1 MVNTAY
7 SYALGALSALW
18 LSEDLPPVNPTAT
31 PLEHTLLT
39 QGFMSPS
46 QAVFLVAGNCKI
58 VILRGQFWATH
69 SSVAVG
75 LKAEQWGVN
84 RETVRCLR
92 KHEGLQVIKKVY
104 KRRPV
109 GVSTAT
115 PTRAAYPNHV
125 WSYDFVHDETTDGR
139 RLKCL
144 TVLDEYTREGLTI
157 HCARSI
163 TAGDVVH
170 VLQRLCAQ
178 RGAPVY
184 LKSDNGP
191 EFIAQRVT
199 TWLHVQHVDT
209 HCIDPGSP
217 WQNGHNESFNGV
229 FRDGCLNRWLF
240 TSVHEARRIIT
251 NWLKE
256 YNDERPHGA
265 LAGLTPQAFAAQCSY
280 SSLERAA

>member
-1 MVNTAY
+1 MSERRACRVL
-7 SYALGALSALW
+7 ALHRSTKRRQSGLRDQVELIQRIHT
-18 LSEDLPPVNPTAT
+18 LSERYPRF
-31 PLEHTLLT
+31 
-39 QGFMSPS
+39 GYR
-46 QAVFLVAGNCKI
+46 KI
-58 VILRGQFWATH
+58 YHL
-69 SSVAVG
+69 

-84 RETVRCLR
+84 GETVRRIR
-92 KHEGLQVIKKVY
+92 KHEGLQVIKKVC

-109 GVSTAT
+109 GASTT
-115 PTRAAYPNHV
+115 LPTCAVHPNHV
-125 WSYDFVHDETTDGR
+125 WSYDFIHDETIDGR

-144 TVLDEYTREGLTI
+144 TILDEYTREGLTI

-163 TAGDVVH
+163 TAGDVVQ
-170 VLQRLCAQ
+170 VLEGLFAQ

-184 LKSDNGP
+184 LKSENGP

-199 TWLHVQHVDT
+199 TWLQAQHVDT
-209 HCIDPGSP
+209 HFIAPGSP

-265 LAGLTPQAFAAQCSY
+265 LAGLTPQAFAAQCSD

>member
-1 MVNTAY
+1 
-7 SYALGALSALW
+7 
-18 LSEDLPPVNPTAT
+18 
-31 PLEHTLLT
+31 LT
-39 QGFMSPS
+39 
-46 QAVFLVAGNCKI
+46 I
-58 VILRGQFWATH
+58 RH
-69 SSVAVG
+69 
-75 LKAEQWGVN
+75 
-84 RETVRCLR
+84 
-92 KHEGLQVIKKVY
+92 
-104 KRRPV
+104 
-109 GVSTAT
+109 
-115 PTRAAYPNHV
+115 PNHV

-163 TAGDVVH
+163 TAGDVVQ
-170 VLQRLCAQ
+170 VLQELFAQ

-184 LKSDNGP
+184 IKSDNGP

-209 HCIDPGSP
+209 HFIDPGSP
-217 WQNGHNESFNGV
+217 WQNGHNESFNGI
-229 FRDGCLNRWLF
+229 FRDGCLDRWLF

-265 LAGLTPQAFAAQCSY
+265 LNGLTPQAFAAQCS
-280 SSLERAA
+280 SQALEQAA